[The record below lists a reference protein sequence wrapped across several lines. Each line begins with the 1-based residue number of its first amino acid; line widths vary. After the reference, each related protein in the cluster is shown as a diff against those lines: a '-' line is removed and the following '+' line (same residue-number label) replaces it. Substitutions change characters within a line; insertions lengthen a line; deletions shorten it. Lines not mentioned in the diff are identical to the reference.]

1 MKTAHLVA
9 LAFFALG
16 TPLQAGFAQTPERLY
31 RVGVLTPRGPLP
43 DTGAVAS
50 GFIKELARHGYELG
64 RNLILERRG
73 ADGRMDRLPGL
84 VGELVSSKVDVILA
98 ASYPAIR
105 AAKEGTSTIPIVLLF
120 GGDPVETGMVR
131 SLAHP
136 GGNVTGISDVASE
149 LSAKRLELLKE
160 IIPALRRV
168 AMLWNADDLG
178 MTLRYRTATAV
189 AESLGVVVQAL
200 GVREPDD
207 FEAAF
212 AAMSREPPD
221 ALLMVSDSLTEL
233 NRKRVYDFAA
243 AHRLPAIYEFKFY
256 ARDGGLISYGPDRT
270 EAAARAGSLVARV
283 LNGAKPADLPVEQPT
298 KFELVV
304 NLKTA
309 RALGITI
316 PRPILLRA
324 DEVID

>member
-1 MKTAHLVA
+1 
-9 LAFFALG
+9 
-16 TPLQAGFAQTPERLY
+16 
-31 RVGVLTPRGPLP
+31 
-43 DTGAVAS
+43 
-50 GFIKELARHGYELG
+50 
-64 RNLILERRG
+64 
-73 ADGRMDRLPGL
+73 
-84 VGELVSSKVDVILA
+84 VSSKVDVILA

-212 AAMSREPPD
+212 AAMTREPPD